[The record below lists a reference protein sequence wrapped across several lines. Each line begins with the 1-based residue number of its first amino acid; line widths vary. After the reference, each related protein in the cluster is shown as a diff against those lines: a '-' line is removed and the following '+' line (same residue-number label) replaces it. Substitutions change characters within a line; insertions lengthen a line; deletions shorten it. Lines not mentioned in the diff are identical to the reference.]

1 MTGRNVRAAARSQA
15 DRSLKPDIN
24 DLGFVFFFS
33 STLFLSLFS
42 FYMNHSLRP
51 RLAHSLRP
59 LRPLRRLDNVTA
71 RYPRRFFSASSSSI
85 TSCQDSEALDAPS
98 SPLLANTTTSQ
109 TNDLLTT
116 SLPTLISTNEYILT
130 AMHQDMGLS
139 WWAAIMLGTL
149 ALRTS
154 LTLPVAVYQQKAI
167 GKMINL
173 APMIQ
178 SWAET
183 LKVSVAKET
192 NRLKPDF
199 AGYQKELDKQVK
211 KTGV

>member
-1 MTGRNVRAAARSQA
+1 
-15 DRSLKPDIN
+15 
-24 DLGFVFFFS
+24 
-33 STLFLSLFS
+33 
-42 FYMNHSLRP
+42 
-51 RLAHSLRP
+51 
-59 LRPLRRLDNVTA
+59 
-71 RYPRRFFSASSSSI
+71 
-85 TSCQDSEALDAPS
+85 
-98 SPLLANTTTSQ
+98 
-109 TNDLLTT
+109 
-116 SLPTLISTNEYILT
+116 
-130 AMHQDMGLS
+130 MHQDMGLS

-192 NRLKPDF
+192 NRSKPDF

-211 KTGV
+211 KKKTGV